1 MGAPRSRLPLL
12 FLTVFIDLLGFGMVI
27 PILPLYAREF
37 GTGEVM
43 NGFLIGIYSFMQLL
57 AAPLLGRLSDR
68 VGRRPV
74 LMASLLGTAL
84 GFFLL
89 GSAGSLLMLFVARM
103 VDGITGGTVITAQA
117 YIADVT
123 PREDRAKAMGLIGV
137 AFGLGFV
144 FGPAIGGVMSHFS
157 VEAPFYFAGAMALLN
172 TVLVYVRLPESLPP
186 EARAPVDPS
195 QEGVRAVFRHS
206 RQLPRLLLSYFLVVT
221 GFSIMTTNFA
231 LFTLARFGY
240 DEAKN
245 GYLFAFIGV
254 ISVIVQGGILRR
266 MLRRQSER
274 RVALVGAVFLTA
286 GLALLPVSAT
296 LAMLLVMLAVIG
308 TGNSLLTPTLT
319 GLSSRMAAA
328 RWQGRVMGLM
338 QAAASLARC
347 IGPWVGGV
355 LLSVDVGNRAGY
367 GQTPF
372 WAGAALIV
380 LAFFGIAALPDRPE
394 AGGGAAEPHQA
405 MSGGSGS

>member
-1 MGAPRSRLPLL
+1 MGAPRSRLLLL

-37 GTGEVM
+37 GTSEVM
-43 NGFLIGIYSFMQLL
+43 NGLLIGIYSLMQLG
-57 AAPLLGRLSDR
+57 AAPFLGRLSDR

-74 LMASLLGTAL
+74 LMVSLLGTAL

-123 PREDRAKAMGLIGV
+123 PPRDRAKAMGLIGV

-144 FGPAIGGVMSHFS
+144 FGPAIGGVMSHVS
-157 VEAPFYFAGAMALLN
+157 VEAPFFFAGGMALLN
-172 TVLVYVRLPESLPP
+172 TVLVWLRLPESLPP
-186 EARAPVDPS
+186 QAREPAGRTR
-195 QEGVRAVFRHS
+195 EGFRAVFAHS

-221 GFSIMTTNFA
+221 GFSIMTANFA
-231 LFTLARFGY
+231 LFTFARFGY
-240 DEAKN
+240 SEAKN

-254 ISVIVQGGILRR
+254 VGVIIQGGVLRR
-266 MLRRQSER
+266 LLRKRSER
-274 RVALVGAVFLTA
+274 RVALAGAVFLAA
-286 GLALLPVSAT
+286 GLALLPVSAALGT
-296 LAMLLVMLAVIG
+296 LLGVLAVVGI
-308 TGNSLLTPTLT
+308 GNSLLTPTLT

-328 RWQGRVMGLM
+328 QWQGRVIGLM

-347 IGPWVGGV
+347 VGPWVGGV
-355 LLSVDVGNRAGY
+355 LLSLDVGHRASY

-372 WAGAALIV
+372 WAGAALLV
-380 LAFFGIAALPDRPE
+380 VAFFGIAGLPDHPE
-394 AGGGAAEPHQA
+394 AGGEAEAYQA
-405 MSGGSGS
+405 MSEGSGS